1 MNKKV
6 CTSIHPYLSAVNI
19 FYKNNTYNIHR
30 HVEILL

>member
-6 CTSIHPYLSAVNI
+6 CYMHHPHISSVNI
-19 FYKNNTYNIHR
+19 FYKNNTYNIHK

>member
-6 CTSIHPYLSAVNI
+6 CYKAYPHISTVNI
-19 FYKNNTYNIHR
+19 FYKNNTYNIDK